1 MSCGPVEFQDPGDRA
16 DLADPADPLL
26 TWRTLLTWLNVSPQE
41 PRPGEKANICLL
53 RYTGHHAGAGSV
65 DASRCRKPSLR
76 RMFKTAP
83 GITLPVVA
91 FRRP

>member
-1 MSCGPVEFQDPGDRA
+1 VSCGPVEFQDPGDRA

-41 PRPGEKANICLL
+41 PRPGEKANIAFFTIPGTAPAPDRWTL
-53 RYTGHHAGAGSV
+53 RAA
-65 DASRCRKPSLR
+65 ASQGLR

>member
-1 MSCGPVEFQDPGDRA
+1 VSCGPVEFQDPGDRTDLA
-16 DLADPADPLL
+16 DLADP
-26 TWRTLLTWLNVSPQE
+26 LLTWLNVSPQE